1 MVLGFAWVGR
11 AEVGE
16 TGSVMK
22 RAPLRHVS
30 IHGHEVGYR
39 RDGDA
44 NGEAVLLIHGHNPFR
59 RRRGKS

>member
-1 MVLGFAWVGR
+1 MRFVSVIHAC
-11 AEVGE
+11 VGE
-16 TGSVMK
+16 TGSVTK

-44 NGEAVLLIHGHNPFR
+44 TRAAMR
-59 RRRGKS
+59 CC